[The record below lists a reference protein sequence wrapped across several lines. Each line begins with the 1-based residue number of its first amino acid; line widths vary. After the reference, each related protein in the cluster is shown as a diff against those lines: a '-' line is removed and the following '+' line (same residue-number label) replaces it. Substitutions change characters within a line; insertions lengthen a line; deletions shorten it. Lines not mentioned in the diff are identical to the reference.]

1 VPLMLAFRLS
11 LGSALL
17 SLSLLVGV
25 AAHAAEPYPVRPVRW
40 LVGFTAGGSNDLVA
54 RLLADRLSARLGQRF
69 IVENRPGGSN
79 NVATAAVISSP
90 PDGYMLYFV
99 NAANFINAT
108 LFSTLPFDFLRDMAP
123 VAGIMRVPNVLEIN
137 PSVPARSVPEFIAY
151 AKANPGKLSM
161 ASSGVGTSIH
171 LAGEM
176 FKMMA
181 AVELIHV
188 PYKGTPPA
196 ITDIIAGHVQVIF
209 DNLPSSVGHIRD
221 GRLRAL
227 AVTTLER
234 APTMPELPT
243 VAETVPGYE
252 SSSLFGIG
260 VPSGTPREIIATLN
274 SEVNLALADPAI
286 RARLIEMGG
295 ILVGGSPEDLR
306 KMSVEEVEKW
316 GRAVR
321 SSGAKAD

>member
-1 VPLMLAFRLS
+1 MPAFRDS

-17 SLSLLVGV
+17 SLWLLTGP
-25 AAHAAEPYPVRPVRW
+25 AACAAEPYPVRPVRW
-40 LVGFTAGGSNDLVA
+40 LVGFPAGGSNDLVA

-79 NVATAAVISSP
+79 NVATAAVITSP

-108 LFSTLPFDFLRDMAP
+108 LFPNLPFDFLRDMAP
-123 VAGIMRVPNVLEIN
+123 VVGIMRVPNVLEIN
-137 PSVPARSVPEFIAY
+137 PSVPARTVPELIAY